1 MPYRPVSARSES
13 KESPYP
19 SVLVPA
25 EGEHPFPREWKAEV
39 LALSRS
45 LGPTAPPVGSDL
57 VLAELLLPELLP
69 LLKQDGE
76 GSGHWEYFLGQDFD
90 FGRWADFGQA
100 LLKFLII
107 LIRLIRS
114 IF

>member
-1 MPYRPVSARSES
+1 MYPPPPPVES
-13 KESPYP
+13 DLEQAEWSLP
-19 SVLVPA
+19 VL
-25 EGEHPFPREWKAEV
+25 
-39 LALSRS
+39 LRS
-45 LGPTAPPVGSDL
+45 LNSVVGL
-57 VLAELLLPELLP
+57 VLSLS
-69 LLKQDGE
+69 KD
-76 GSGHWEYFLGQDFD
+76 HWEHFLGQDFD